1 MTRRELTSIIMN
13 EQQQDQQDKYQHYQH
28 YWEEHTPL
36 CVRDDDD
43 DDDDDDVLIR

>member
-43 DDDDDDVLIR
+43 DDDDVLIR

>member
-43 DDDDDDVLIR
+43 DDDDDVLIR

>member
-43 DDDDDDVLIR
+43 DDDVLIR